1 MNPPSRSSEQSVPI
15 PSLITRIAI
24 VVVVSGCIA
33 AAALLG
39 APAANA
45 FHPGKTPQIW
55 VSPKGNNGTDGS
67 KARPLRSLAA
77 ARNHARRIMRKGQKS
92 DIQIVLMDGTF
103 RLKRSLYLDWRD
115 SGRGEHRVI
124 YTAAPKAKPVISGS
138 IPVSNF
144 KLHDPAAR
152 IYRAK
157 VPVGSESRQLYVNGR
172 RAIRAR
178 SATNPNGFKRTAGGY
193 ETPDDSMAGWRRPS
207 ELELTTV
214 TQWKMMRCPVA
225 SIAGRQM
232 TMQQPCWNNVNVFP
246 KLWSFQLISW
256 IENAYELLDQPG
268 EWYLD
273 SQEGWLYYIPRA
285 GERISITTAELPL
298 QEALVRGRGTRS
310 RPISNLRFDG
320 ITFEHATWLSP
331 SGPDGY
337 AADQSGFHL
346 NGDGH
351 EPNLIGHDMNTART
365 PGSVRFRFARNV
377 EFVRNSF
384 HRLGAVGLD
393 FDTGAQH
400 NRVVGNHFEDVSSA
414 AIQLGGVDMEDHHP
428 EFATEVTRD
437 NEITNNL
444 IKHTGREYQ
453 DAAGVFVGFAA
464 RTTIAHNEISDV
476 PWSGIAIG
484 WGWGLVDPGSFLGLP
499 GAKVGD
505 WGIYA
510 TQTPSL
516 GNRISYNRITNYLTK
531 LWDGGGIYTVGQQGS
546 SLSEGEVIE
555 GNVISNKRRLAG
567 GNTIYTDGGSRY
579 VTVRNNVLFDNNP
592 GITDFGPCDVTD
604 AIELCWVVLPY
615 GSDRGGC
622 RPYGD
627 IVYSNNYWQ
636 HPKAFFEACPY
647 PPYPVNVTD
656 RNNTVITGPE
666 AISERVLRRAGL
678 QSAFRNHVGAG

>member
-1 MNPPSRSSEQSVPI
+1 MPTQSRSSET
-15 PSLITRIAI
+15 SLLNSLPVVRIAM
-24 VVVVSGCIA
+24 VAVAFSCV
-33 AAALLG
+33 AAALLS

-45 FHPGKTPQIW
+45 FHPGKPTEIW
-55 VSPKGNNGTDGS
+55 VSPNGNNGADGS

-77 ARNHARRIMRKGQKS
+77 ARNHARRVMRRGQKA
-92 DIQIVLMDGTF
+92 DVRILLMDGIF

-124 YTAAPKAKPVISGS
+124 YAAAPKAKPVVSGS
-138 IPVSNF
+138 IAVRNF
-144 KLHDPAAR
+144 KLYDRAAR

-157 VPVGSESRQLYVNGR
+157 VPVGSQSRQLYVNGR
-172 RAIRAR
+172 RALRAR
-178 SATNPNGFKRTAGGY
+178 STTNPNGFTRTAAGY
-193 ETPDDSMAGWRRPS
+193 EAPDDAMASWRRPS
-207 ELELTTV
+207 DIELATV

-225 SIAGRQM
+225 AIAGRQIA
-232 TMQQPCWNNVNVFP
+232 MQQPCWNNVNVFP

-268 EWYLD
+268 EWYMD
-273 SQEGWLYYIPRA
+273 GQAGWLYYIPRA
-285 GERISITTAELPL
+285 GERISNTTAELPL
-298 QEALVRGRGTRS
+298 REALVRGRGTNT
-310 RPISNLRFDG
+310 RPISNIRFEG
-320 ITFEHATWLSP
+320 ITFEHATWLLP
-331 SGPDGY
+331 SGSDGY

-346 NGDGH
+346 TGDGH
-351 EPNLIGHDMNTART
+351 VPNSIGHDMDTART
-365 PGSVRFRFARNV
+365 PGSVRFRFAHNV

-384 HRLGAVGLD
+384 RRLGAVGLD

-400 NRVVGNHFEDVSSA
+400 NRIVGNHFNDVSSA
-414 AIQLGGVDMEDHHP
+414 AIQLGGVDVEDHHP
-428 EFATEVTRD
+428 TTAKEVTRD
-437 NEITNNL
+437 NEIANNL

-453 DAAGVFVGFAA
+453 DVAGIFVGFAA
-464 RTTIAHNEISDV
+464 RTTITHNDISEV

-484 WGWGLVDPGSFLGLP
+484 WGWGLVDPGSFPGLP
-499 GAKVGD
+499 GAKLGE

-510 TQTPSL
+510 TDTPSL
-516 GNRISYNRITNYLTK
+516 GNRIAYNRITNYLSK
-531 LWDGGGIYTVGQQGS
+531 LWDGGGVYTVGQQGS
-546 SLSEGEVIE
+546 SLAEGEVIE

-579 VTVRNNVLFDNNP
+579 VTIRNNVLFENDP

-636 HPKAFFEACPY
+636 HPAAFFEACPY

-656 RNNTVITGPE
+656 QNNTVITGPE
-666 AISERVLRRAGL
+666 AISEKLLKRAGL
-678 QSAFRNHVGAG
+678 QRAFRNRVGAG